1 MLLLKNILKENDSE
15 KTANMS
21 KFKMLFLSVANILLF
36 SLAFAKK
43 VNKITSKDLQ
53 NQHFWKGGIY
63 VNLGYLTKQI

>member
-1 MLLLKNILKENDSE
+1 
-15 KTANMS
+15 MS